1 MGNVFDVL
9 SKEAFARAAARSVPL
24 HRGTVH
30 RPGDVLDYLARR
42 VMDASPE
49 NREAIFLGLMKPY
62 LQAELATDR
71 WLKINAIA
79 TAFDGDF
86 KRLVRYFE
94 ANGLPTR
101 TRRPAKRN

>member
-1 MGNVFDVL
+1 MTTLFDVL
-9 SKEAFARAAARSVPL
+9 SEAAFARAAERSIPL
-24 HRGTVH
+24 FRGTVP

-49 NREAIFLGLMKPY
+49 NREAIFLGFMKPY
-62 LQAELATDR
+62 LQSETATER

-86 KRLVRYFE
+86 TRLVRYFE

-101 TRRPAKRN
+101 HRRPLKRS